1 MHVVQGE
8 LSSERSSGRRYLAK
22 STAPFGSRASPILSA
37 SRSSHHRCP
46 AEPSECTRTPRLPGA
61 KPWRGEPRRTRSVGP
76 SQFAGTAPLRF
87 PVCCAVEASSVSSKG
102 PPPPL
107 TPPLVSQVECTRYL
121 DWIPKSGNR
130 RGFPSGLDHRHQPP
144 SDGGTVA
151 SQHIFAD
158 LRTSPQTQTPGAAPR
173 VSGKQVEP
181 CRGAVIIAEH
191 RRAGEFHT
199 QGPPGRRQVATLQ
212 NLELQR
218 DEANE
223 RRVWAVWVCL
233 GGAGSVGA

>member
-102 PPPPL
+102 PPPPSPRL
-107 TPPLVSQVECTRYL
+107 WCRKLSARGTSTGSQSRATDEDSLRVLITGINLRVTEARLLRST
-121 DWIPKSGNR
+121 S
-130 RGFPSGLDHRHQPP
+130 
-144 SDGGTVA
+144 
-151 SQHIFAD
+151 SQIFA
-158 LRTSPQTQTPGAAPR
+158 LRRRRRRQEQLREFLESKLSLAEAQSSSQ
-173 VSGKQVEP
+173 S
-181 CRGAVIIAEH
+181 IAE
-191 RRAGEFHT
+191 RGEFHT